1 MTAAEKKKQL
11 RNRASLGS
19 TGEAFSTQTAEE
31 KASATPVARKD
42 TVPDGATASGK
53 TKQKKPTTAAG
64 DVERILLADFGS
76 SDDEDESESTTR
88 APETSGAFCVGPPTS
103 APTLSTVAAAPP
115 TSRPTSSA
123 GPYNTNTWPPTGAR
137 TANQYWQMGAETN
150 GQYGKQVADEGEH
163 VGDEDPCFVGDGNAD
178 KETALDSESEESSSE
193 IGEFD
198 EDEDEEE
205 ELWELVCPSDE
216 EEGDAAEELP
226 DKCREARGGNPE
238 SSAQSRS

>member
-1 MTAAEKKKQL
+1 
-11 RNRASLGS
+11 
-19 TGEAFSTQTAEE
+19 
-31 KASATPVARKD
+31 
-42 TVPDGATASGK
+42 
-53 TKQKKPTTAAG
+53 
-64 DVERILLADFGS
+64 
-76 SDDEDESESTTR
+76 
-88 APETSGAFCVGPPTS
+88 
-103 APTLSTVAAAPP
+103 
-115 TSRPTSSA
+115 
-123 GPYNTNTWPPTGAR
+123 
-137 TANQYWQMGAETN
+137 MGAETN

-226 DKCREARGGNPE
+226 DSEFLKTATNKKLMKDMRKGGWE
-238 SSAQSRS
+238 YGKSWISLLV